1 MNNTL
6 SLEKII
12 NIESFQ
18 KIQDDIAQA
27 TGIAIIMVNYEGK
40 AITNHSNCT
49 KFCSMIRKI
58 DRYSAICEKCDSRGG
73 LESVRM
79 KNSYIYICH
88 KGLVDFAAPIIVK
101 DQYLGAVMAGQVLLE
116 DNENIELE
124 EIVRVNKDFDNLGED
139 LKKELEKEYKNLP
152 VVSITKIKAIAQMMF
167 HISNYIVEEAILK
180 MSLNEASHKL
190 KEENK
195 KNQLEEVNIEIEE
208 ENIDENVNLKIN
220 EENEI
225 KSPIIQ
231 AIEYIDNNINENIT
245 LDKIS
250 LVCNLSQC
258 YFSKLFKKET
268 GLNFINYLNSK
279 KISKA
284 KELLVSTDEPINNIA
299 INLGFEDCGYFIRVF
314 KKSENI
320 TPKKYRDLHIKNSSI

>member
-1 MNNTL
+1 MNSTL

-27 TGIAIIMVNYEGK
+27 TGMAIIMVNYEGK
-40 AITNHSNCT
+40 PITSHSNCT

-58 DRYSAICEKCDSRGG
+58 EKYSALCEKCDSRGG

-101 DQYLGAVMAGQVLLE
+101 DQYLGAVMAGQILAE
-116 DNENIELE
+116 DVENIELE
-124 EIVRVNKDFDNLGED
+124 EIVRVNKDFGNLDEY
-139 LKKELEKEYKNLP
+139 LKKELEKEYENLP
-152 VVSITKIKAIAQMMF
+152 VVSIEKIKSIAQMMF

-180 MSLNEASHKL
+180 MSLNEANYKL
-190 KEENK
+190 REENN
-195 KNQLEEVNIEIEE
+195 KNKSEEMSIGIKEKSVKES
-208 ENIDENVNLKIN
+208 VNLKTN
-220 EENEI
+220 ENDEFEL
-225 KSPIIQ
+225 PIIQ

-245 LDKIS
+245 LEKIS
-250 LVCNLSQC
+250 FICNLSQC

-268 GLNFINYLNSK
+268 GLTFINYLNSR

-284 KELLVSTDEPINNIA
+284 KELLVNTDEPINNIA

-314 KKSENI
+314 KKAEKI
-320 TPKKYRDLHIKNSSI
+320 TPKKYRDLYIKNSSI

>member
-88 KGLVDFAAPIIVK
+88 KGLVDFAAPIIVR

-180 MSLNEASHKL
+180 MSLNEASYKL

-195 KNQLEEVNIEIEE
+195 KKQLEEVNIKIEE

-225 KSPIIQ
+225 KSPIILL
-231 AIEYIDNNINENIT
+231 NILI
-245 LDKIS
+245 I
-250 LVCNLSQC
+250 
-258 YFSKLFKKET
+258 
-268 GLNFINYLNSK
+268 I
-279 KISKA
+279 
-284 KELLVSTDEPINNIA
+284 
-299 INLGFEDCGYFIRVF
+299 
-314 KKSENI
+314 
-320 TPKKYRDLHIKNSSI
+320 